1 MVPYI
6 RMDPQD
12 VLGTRL
18 RAWYWPP
25 SVPLRRLATINGAL
39 WAVVSL
45 VGLAQPSG
53 GTVVDLIYGFLFASV
68 SWAALR
74 LFFTD
79 NGGRLAPRLPL
90 RWMHAKG
97 GRSLF
102 SIQGLITLYI
112 AQHDLVAW
120 TAQPTL
126 SVAGT
131 ELAAGVFLLGCTWGV
146 PAVAVATVSH
156 ARLLGAGQ
164 TGGGNQPPPY
174 GQQHEQQG
182 FEWQDGPGGYTQQDI
197 PQDDAWTQPPPGA
210 EPPPPPPIHDA
221 AWACSVLHVHQGA
234 TLEQI
239 ERVYKNLAAMWHPD
253 RAQSTMERIAFEKQM
268 TELNEAITLLR
279 ATKRSAP

>member
-1 MVPYI
+1 
-6 RMDPQD
+6 MDPQD

-53 GTVVDLIYGFLFASV
+53 STIADLIYGFLFASV

-79 NGGRLAPRLPL
+79 NGGRLAPRLHL

-97 GRSLF
+97 GRPLF
-102 SIQGLITLYI
+102 TIQGLITLYI

-174 GQQHEQQG
+174 GQQGQQQSNSY
-182 FEWQDGPGGYTQQDI
+182 ESWDYTQQDI
-197 PQDDAWTQPPPGA
+197 PQDEAWSQPPPGA
-210 EPPPPPPIHDA
+210 HPPPPIHDA
-221 AWACSVLHVHQGA
+221 VWACGVLHVHPNA
-234 TLEQI
+234 TLGQI
-239 ERVYKNLAAMWHPD
+239 ERVYKNLSATWHPD
-253 RAQSTMERIAFEKQM
+253 TAQTPKERAEKEAHM
-268 TELNEAITLLR
+268 KELNEAIDLLR
-279 ATKRSAP
+279 KREKDAP